1 MPDCN
6 FSNLRS
12 AYFEISGGKITDMNN
27 AGEKFLQTGIEAGI
41 KNFKRFILEHIN
53 AGQNTI
59 KLQHRL
65 FGIKTIEPGP
75 PVRRVLIINVDEFRP
90 NLEELF
96 DISSFQHE
104 MKNPLTVID
113 GTSQLILAKS
123 SDEYIRK
130 CAGIILNETERIK
143 HIMQNIR
150 MLSEMEIEYSEFN
163 ILAFLEEL
171 KDSLYVL
178 FPDIKLSVQI
188 EPSLENI
195 IADRKK
201 LFMAV
206 NNLIKNACE
215 AQKTGQISLYLS
227 IDPTIKYINKKE
239 NWALPMLKIS
249 IIDNGP
255 GITEEILNR
264 LFTPF
269 FSTKNRGTGL
279 GLVIAKEITEK
290 HKGRI
295 EVSSTPGTGTSFMI
309 YIPMMPTDLLT

>member
-1 MPDCN
+1 MADCKLQ
-6 FSNLRS
+6 NLRT
-12 AYFEISGGKITDMNN
+12 AYFEITDGKITDMNP
-27 AGEKFLQTGIEAGI
+27 AGEKLLQTGIGVEI
-41 KNFKRFILEHIN
+41 KNFKQFIVDHIETGKN
-53 AGQNTI
+53 LMRI
-59 KLQHRL
+59 QHKL
-65 FGIKTIEPGP
+65 FGIKTIESSNNLK
-75 PVRRVLIINVDEFRP
+75 RVLILNVDEFQP

-123 SDEYIRK
+123 SDDYIKK

-150 MLSEMEIEYSEFN
+150 MLSEMNIEYSEFS
-163 ILAFLEEL
+163 LPSFLEEL
-171 KDSLYVL
+171 KDSLSVL
-178 FPDIKLSVQI
+178 FPDISLKMQV
-188 EPSLENI
+188 EPSI
-195 IADRKK
+195 SGIVADRKK

-206 NNLIKNACE
+206 NNIIKNACE
-215 AQKTGQISLYLS
+215 AQKTGAISMYLS
-227 IDPTIKYINKKE
+227 IDSTIKYINKEK
-239 NWALPMLKIS
+239 NLAFPMLLIS
-249 IIDNGP
+249 IDDAGP
-255 GITEEILNR
+255 GITPDVLSK

-295 EVSSTPGTGTSFMI
+295 EVKSTPGVGTTFKI
-309 YIPMMPTDLLT
+309 YIPMIPKDLSL

>member
-1 MPDCN
+1 MSDCN
-6 FSNLRS
+6 FNNLRA
-12 AYFEISGGKITDMNN
+12 AYFEIKNNKITDMNP
-27 AGEKFLQTGIEAGI
+27 AGEKFLQTGLDAGI
-41 KNFKRFILEHIN
+41 KNFKQYIVEHL
-53 AGQNTI
+53 NTGENLMRI
-59 KLQHRL
+59 QHRL
-65 FGIKTIEPGP
+65 FGIKTIESI
-75 PVRRVLIINVDEFRP
+75 PVKRVLIINVEEFRP

-123 SDEYIRK
+123 NDEYLKK

-150 MLSEMEIEYSEFN
+150 MLSEMEIEYSEFD
-163 ILAFLEEL
+163 LPDFLEEL
-171 KDSLYVL
+171 KDSLSVL
-178 FPDIKLSVQI
+178 FPNIRLQVQV
-188 EPSLENI
+188 EPSLSNI
-195 IADRKK
+195 VADRKK
-201 LFMAV
+201 MFMAV

-215 AQKTGQISLYLS
+215 AQKKGTISLYLS
-227 IDPTIKYINKKE
+227 IDPTIKYIDKN
-239 NWALPMLKIS
+239 NDWALPMLKIS
-249 IIDNGP
+249 VMDSGP
-255 GITEEILNR
+255 GITEEMLSR

-295 EVSSTPGTGTSFMI
+295 EVSSTPGSGTTFSI
-309 YIPMMPTDLLT
+309 YMPMMPIDLFS

>member
-1 MPDCN
+1 MSECN
-6 FSNLRS
+6 LNNLRA
-12 AYFEISGGKITDMNN
+12 AYFEISGGKITDMNP
-27 AGEKFLQTGIEAGI
+27 AAEKLLQTGLDAGI
-41 KNFKRFILEHIN
+41 KN
-53 AGQNTI
+53 I
-59 KLQHRL
+59 KKFVVDHVAASENLMRIQHRL
-65 FGIKTIEPGP
+65 YGIKTIESGP
-75 PVRRVLIINVDEFRP
+75 VSRILIINVDEFRP

-123 SDEYIRK
+123 GDEYIKK

-150 MLSEMEIEYSEFN
+150 MLSEMTIEYGEFA
-163 ILAFLEEL
+163 LPPFLEEL
-171 KDSLYVL
+171 QDSLSVL
-178 FPDIKLSVQI
+178 FPDIRLQVQV
-188 EPSLENI
+188 EPSLSNI
-195 IADRKK
+195 MADRKK

-206 NNLIKNACE
+206 NNIIKNACE
-215 AQKTGQISLYLS
+215 AQKTGIVSMYLS
-227 IDPTIKYINKKE
+227 IDPTIKYIDKQRE
-239 NWALPMLKIS
+239 WALPMLKIS
-249 IIDNGP
+249 IIDSGP
-255 GITEEILNR
+255 GITEDVQNK

-295 EVSSTPGTGTSFMI
+295 EVSSVPGSGTTFMI
-309 YIPMMPTDLLT
+309 FIPMMPKDLSI

>member
-1 MPDCN
+1 MSDCQLN
-6 FSNLRS
+6 NLRS
-12 AYFEISGGKITDMNN
+12 AYFEISGGKITDMNI

-41 KNFKRFILEHIN
+41 KNFKKYIVDQLNSGIN
-53 AGQNTI
+53 MI
-59 KLQHRL
+59 KIQHKL

-75 PVRRVLIINVDEFRP
+75 PIRRVLIINVDEFRP

-123 SDEYIRK
+123 NDEYIRK
-130 CAGIILNETERIK
+130 CASIILNETERIK

-150 MLSEMEIEYSEFN
+150 LLSEMTLEYTEFS

-171 KDSLYVL
+171 KDSLSVL
-178 FPDIKLSVQI
+178 FPDIKLAVQI
-188 EPSLENI
+188 EPSLGNI
-195 IADRKK
+195 TGDRKK
-201 LFMAV
+201 LFMAI
-206 NNLIKNACE
+206 NNIIKNACE
-215 AQKTGQISLYLS
+215 AQKEGTISLYFS
-227 IDPTIKYINKKE
+227 IDPTIKYINKKQ
-239 NWALPMLKIS
+239 NLALPMLKIS
-249 IIDNGP
+249 VMDSGP
-255 GITEEILNR
+255 GITEETLSR

-295 EVSSTPGTGTSFMI
+295 EVSSTPGSGTTFSI
-309 YIPMMPTDLLT
+309 YMPMMPIDLFS

>member
-1 MPDCN
+1 MSECN
-6 FSNLRS
+6 LNSLRA
-12 AYFEISGGKITDMNN
+12 AYFEISNGKISDMNP
-27 AGEKFLQTGIEAGI
+27 AGEKLLQTGIDAGI
-41 KNFKRFILEHIN
+41 KNFKKFIVEHVHSGENLMRI
-53 AGQNTI
+53 QH
-59 KLQHRL
+59 KLY
-65 FGIKTIEPGP
+65 GIKTIETGTS
-75 PVRRVLIINVDEFRP
+75 VRRVLIINVDEFRP

-150 MLSEMEIEYSEFN
+150 MLSEMTIEYSEFE
-163 ILAFLEEL
+163 LPSFLEEL
-171 KDSLYVL
+171 KDSLSVL
-178 FPDIKLSVQI
+178 FPEIRLQVQV
-188 EPSLENI
+188 EPSLDNI
-195 IADRKK
+195 MADRKK

-206 NNLIKNACE
+206 NNIIKNACE
-215 AQKTGQISLYLS
+215 AQKQGVISMYLS
-227 IDPTIKYINKKE
+227 IDPTIKYIDKQRD
-239 NWALPMLKIS
+239 WALPMLKIS
-249 IIDNGP
+249 INDNGP
-255 GITEEILNR
+255 GITEDVLNK

-290 HKGRI
+290 HKGRV
-295 EVSSTPGTGTSFMI
+295 EVQSMPGAGTTFMI
-309 YIPMMPTDLLT
+309 YIPMMPKDLSI

>member
-1 MPDCN
+1 MEDCQ

-12 AYFEISGGKITDMNN
+12 AYFEITSGKITDMNI

-41 KNFKRFILEHIN
+41 KNFKKYIVEELN
-53 AGQNTI
+53 AGKNMI
-59 KLQHRL
+59 KIQHKL
-65 FGIKTIEPGP
+65 FGIKTIDPGP

-123 SDEYIRK
+123 NDEYIRK

-150 MLSEMEIEYSEFN
+150 MLSEMEIEYSEFSL
-163 ILAFLEEL
+163 LAFLEEL
-171 KDSLYVL
+171 KDSLSVL
-178 FPDIKLSVQI
+178 FPDIKLAVQI
-188 EPSLENI
+188 EPSLRNI
-195 IADRKK
+195 TADRKK

-206 NNLIKNACE
+206 NNIIKNACE
-215 AQKTGQISLYLS
+215 AQKEGTISMYLS
-227 IDPTIKYINKKE
+227 IDPTIKYINKKRGL
-239 NWALPMLKIS
+239 ALPMMKIS
-249 IIDNGP
+249 VVDSGP
-255 GITEEILNR
+255 GITEETLSK

-295 EVSSTPGTGTSFMI
+295 EVSSTPGSGTSFII
-309 YIPMMPTDLLT
+309 YIPLLPIDHSS

>member
-1 MPDCN
+1 MQDYQFN
-6 FSNLRS
+6 NLRS
-12 AYFEISGGKITDMNN
+12 AYFEICGGKISDMNI

-41 KNFKRFILEHIN
+41 KNFKQYIVDELN
-53 AGQNTI
+53 AGKNMI
-59 KLQHRL
+59 KIQHKL

-75 PVRRVLIINVDEFRP
+75 PIRKVLIINVDEFRP

-123 SDEYIRK
+123 NDEYIRK

-150 MLSEMEIEYSEFN
+150 MLSEMEIEYTEFSL
-163 ILAFLEEL
+163 LAFLEEL
-171 KDSLYVL
+171 KDSLSVL
-178 FPDIKLSVQI
+178 FPDIKLAVQI
-188 EPSLENI
+188 EPSLRNI
-195 IADRKK
+195 TADRKK

-206 NNLIKNACE
+206 NNIIKNACE
-215 AQKTGQISLYLS
+215 AQKEGTISMYLS
-227 IDPTIKYINKKE
+227 IDPTIKYINKKRGL
-239 NWALPMLKIS
+239 ALPMMKIS
-249 IIDNGP
+249 INDSGP
-255 GITEEILNR
+255 GITEETLSK

-295 EVSSTPGTGTSFMI
+295 EVSSTPGQGTSFMI
-309 YIPMMPTDLLT
+309 YIPLVSIDLFS

>member
-1 MPDCN
+1 MSDCN
-6 FSNLRS
+6 LNNLRA
-12 AYFEISGGKITDMNN
+12 AYFEIQNGKISDMNP

-41 KNFKRFILEHIN
+41 KSFKNFLVEHIN
-53 AGQNTI
+53 RGENI
-59 KLQHRL
+59 VRIQHKL
-65 FGIKTIEPGP
+65 FGIKTIESS
-75 PVRRVLIINVDEFRP
+75 PVTRVLIINVDEFRP

-113 GTSQLILAKS
+113 GTSQLILAKT
-123 SDEYIRK
+123 SDEYIKK

-150 MLSEMEIEYSEFN
+150 MLSEMTIEYGEFS
-163 ILAFLEEL
+163 LLTFLEEL
-171 KDSLYVL
+171 KDSLSIL
-178 FPDIKLSVQI
+178 FPDIKLQVQV
-188 EPSLENI
+188 EPSLSHI
-195 IADRKK
+195 MADRKK

-206 NNLIKNACE
+206 NNIIKNACE
-215 AQKTGQISLYLS
+215 AQKEGTVSLYLS
-227 IDPTIKYINKKE
+227 IDPTIKFIDKQKK
-239 NWALPMLKIS
+239 WALPMLKIS
-249 IIDNGP
+249 IIDKGP
-255 GITEEILNR
+255 GITQEILNK

-295 EVSSTPGTGTSFMI
+295 EVSSTPGSGTTFQI
-309 YIPMMPTDLLT
+309 VIPMMPKDL

>member
-1 MPDCN
+1 MSDCHLN
-6 FSNLRS
+6 DLRA
-12 AYFEISGGKITDMNN
+12 AYFEVSDEKIIDMNI
-27 AGEKFLQTGIEAGI
+27 AAEKFLQTGLEAGI
-41 KNFKRFILEHIN
+41 KNFKKFIVDHIN
-53 AGQNTI
+53 SGENMLKIQH
-59 KLQHRL
+59 KLY
-65 FGIKTIEPGP
+65 GIKTIEPGP
-75 PVRRVLIINVDEFRP
+75 DVRRVLILNVDEFRP

-123 SDEYIRK
+123 SDEYIKK

-150 MLSEMEIEYSEFN
+150 MLSEMTIEYTEFS
-163 ILAFLEEL
+163 IFDFLEEL
-171 KDSLYVL
+171 IDSLSVL
-178 FPDIKLSVQI
+178 FPDIRLSVQI
-188 EPSLENI
+188 EPSLNNI
-195 IADRKK
+195 VADRKK
-201 LFMAV
+201 LFMAI
-206 NNLIKNACE
+206 NNIIKNACE
-215 AQKTGQISLYLS
+215 AQKEGTISMYLS
-227 IDPTIKYINKKE
+227 IDPTIKYINKKQ

-249 IIDNGP
+249 INDTGP
-255 GITEEILNR
+255 GITEDIQKK

-295 EVSSTPGTGTSFMI
+295 EVSSIPGAGTTFII
-309 YIPMMPTDLLT
+309 YIPMMTKDLSL